1 MPSASEAAAS
11 PFRAVEGGVRVRVRL
26 SPRASRARCLGLVA
40 DRPSGVALKIAVP
53 AAPVDGAA
61 NAALIR
67 FLADSWRLPKTAI
80 TLVGGASDRQKT
92 LLVSGS
98 PETLL
103 ARLAAWGATLQRTAP
118 ERADG

>member
-1 MPSASEAAAS
+1 MPSLSEAPAS
-11 PFRAVEGGVRVRVRL
+11 PFRAVAGGVRVRIRL
-26 SPRASRARCLGLVA
+26 TPRASRARCLGLVA
-40 DRPSGVALKIAVP
+40 EPSGGVALKIAVP

-92 LLVSGS
+92 LMVEGAAA
-98 PETLL
+98 TLL
-103 ARLAAWGATLQRTAP
+103 ARLDAWRTEVQALP
-118 ERADG
+118 QESSDA

>member
-1 MPSASEAAAS
+1 MPSASETKAS

-26 SPRASRARCLGLVA
+26 SPRASRARCAGLVA
-40 DRPSGVALKIAVP
+40 DPSGGVALKIAVP

-67 FLADSWRLPKTAI
+67 FLADSWRLPRTAI

-92 LLVSGS
+92 LMIEGAAA
-98 PETLL
+98 TLM
-103 ARLAAWGATLQRTAP
+103 ARLNAWSAAIQAQP
-118 ERADG
+118 QES

>member
-1 MPSASEAAAS
+1 MPSLSEAPAS
-11 PFRAVEGGVRVRVRL
+11 PFRAVAGGVRVRVRL

-40 DRPSGVALKIAVP
+40 DPAGGVALKIAVP

-80 TLVGGASDRQKT
+80 ALVAGATDRQKT

-103 ARLAAWGATLQRTAP
+103 PQLAAWRAAIEAPAP
-118 ERADG
+118 ERADD

>member
-11 PFRAVEGGVRVRVRL
+11 PFRAVTGGVRVRVRL

-40 DRPSGVALKIAVP
+40 DPAGGVALKIAVP

-67 FLADSWRLPKTAI
+67 FLADCWRLPKTAI

-92 LLVSGS
+92 LMVEGAVA
-98 PETLL
+98 PLL
-103 ARLAAWGATLQRTAP
+103 AHLDAW
-118 ERADG
+118 RAEVQALPQESSDG

>member
-1 MPSASEAAAS
+1 MPSLSEAPAS

-40 DRPSGVALKIAVP
+40 DPAGGVALKIAVP

-80 TLVGGASDRQKT
+80 TLVAGAADRQKT
-92 LLVSGS
+92 LMVEGAAA
-98 PETLL
+98 PLL
-103 ARLAAWGATLQRTAP
+103 AHLDAW
-118 ERADG
+118 RAEVQALPQESSNG